1 MRYQIWDSTS
11 YDADSLLTP
20 FTKLYES
27 EKLNDIRNYLDE
39 YNGEVVLFISNKDE
53 ILFDTRE
60 KVYERDGET
69 IYKRNKIT
77 LKRKKI

>member
-1 MRYQIWDSTS
+1 MKYQVWDSVS
-11 YDADSLLTP
+11 YDVSEDLVP

-27 EKLNDIRNYLDE
+27 EELNDIRDYLDKDE
-39 YNGEVVLFISNKDE
+39 GVSTLFITNKDE